1 MRRRAR
7 PNVKEIDPLSAF
19 LSLSVIKIVNAFCK
33 DTLLLLSG
41 KRRTIR
47 DAGAVLV
54 VRRGKLR
61 LPGQKTVLQLVG
73 LPNVK
78 RIVRFSRAL
87 LCPAIDGDAFL
98 ASTVGCRA

>member
-1 MRRRAR
+1 MRRR

-19 LSLSVIKIVNAFCK
+19 LSFSVIKIVNAFCK
-33 DTLLLLSG
+33 DILLFFSR

-47 DAGAVLV
+47 NAGDAG

-61 LPGQKTVLQLVG
+61 SARQKTVLQLVG

-78 RIVRFSRAL
+78 RIVRFSRTF
-87 LCPAIDGDAFL
+87 LCSAIDEDAFL
-98 ASTVGCRA
+98 EYGM